1 MRKEWSLHQVI
12 LILINCIFIWRRIIF
27 DSYFKPYIKINS
39 KWINDLN
46 IRIKIINNLEENIEI
61 NHGFEFGNK
70 ILNMI
75 TCYSRP

>member
-1 MRKEWSLHQVI
+1 M
-12 LILINCIFIWRRIIF
+12 
-27 DSYFKPYIKINS
+27 D
-39 KWINDLN
+39 NDLN